1 MCSFRL
7 FQNGKRVLHPG
18 PHDQA
23 KHKERPQPSPIPTG
37 TPGRVNQ
44 VVVVLIDTHASRD
57 ALCMWATAFRWDILT
72 YLKKKHQRKSMSSV
86 NQSSSIPQELHPSL
100 SAGFFFSHSIF
111 QLFMT
116 TQPRSIFP
124 SSCFSPHH
132 PLPHLQCHLCQ
143 LWLAFFGFSKK
154 MSPGIVP
161 HSLLDTKAVPKLK
174 HEANIFP
181 GISSSARQWWW
192 QLTAIRR
199 TRLYTLTSWTKE
211 IQYLVVKTPGKPHN
225 CSYYRGIFSFHP
237 ITCCRHSCLVS
248 KWQNFLRAIT

>member
-1 MCSFRL
+1 MENVSCIQVLMTKQSIQKASAKSDPHWHPRAGQSSCSCSNWHSRKPWCSMHVSHCI
-7 FQNGKRVLHPG
+7 QVGY
-18 PHDQA
+18 PHLSQ
-23 KHKERPQPSPIPTG
+23 
-37 TPGRVNQ
+37 
-44 VVVVLIDTHASRD
+44 
-57 ALCMWATAFRWDILT
+57 
-72 YLKKKHQRKSMSSV
+72 KKKNQRKSMSSV
-86 NQSSSIPQELHPSL
+86 NQSSSVPQELHPSL
-100 SAGFFFSHSIF
+100 SAGFSFSHSIF

-124 SSCFSPHH
+124 SSRFSPHH